1 MGTKNRNRRI
11 ADFFCF
17 TITLFVFC
25 FPHTTLS
32 CPSLSS
38 KITTTLTTKTTF
50 LSYSKN
56 VVQSCPSLSSKKHD
70 NKDNISI
77 SKKCCPRLS
86 LVVVKKHDNIDNIS
100 ILFQKCC
107 PRLSLVVVKKYDN
120 IDNKDNI
127 SILFQKVLSKVVSRC
142 RQKNHLFMKIFIFV
156 SENIKMFCLGN
167 ISLSLKSTI
176 RFFLIRI
183 SPIQCVRERDG
194 GLRSGS
200 INDGLF
206 HLLML
211 GNVWVKS
218 LTNLVQCVTEQ
229 KMY

>member
-11 ADFFCF
+11 ADFFLLYHYPF
-17 TITLFVFC
+17 RVLFS
-25 FPHTTLS
+25 TYYTKLS
-32 CPSLSS
+32 
-38 KITTTLTTKTTF
+38 F
-50 LSYSKN
+50 
-56 VVQSCPSLSSKKHD
+56 VVVKKYD
-70 NKDNISI
+70 NTNNKDNISI

-86 LVVVKKHDNIDNIS
+86 LVVVKKNH
-100 ILFQKCC
+100 
-107 PRLSLVVVKKYDN
+107 DN

-127 SILFQKVLSKVVSRC
+127 SILFQKCCPKLTLVVVKKTRQHKQQRQHFFLIPKVLSKVVPRC

-194 GLRSGS
+194 GLRGGS

-218 LTNLVQCVTEQ
+218 LTNFVQCVTE
-229 KMY
+229 

>member
-1 MGTKNRNRRI
+1 MSGRSWKFESSHGHEKQKSVNSR
-11 ADFFCF
+11 FFFALPLPFSC
-17 TITLFVFC
+17 FC

-38 KITTTLTTKTTF
+38 K
-50 LSYSKN
+50 
-56 VVQSCPSLSSKKHD
+56 
-70 NKDNISI
+70 
-77 SKKCCPRLS
+77 
-86 LVVVKKHDNIDNIS
+86 KHDNIDNKDNIS

-107 PRLSLVVVKKYDN
+107 PRLSLVVVK
-120 IDNKDNI
+120 
-127 SILFQKVLSKVVSRC
+127 
-142 RQKNHLFMKIFIFV
+142 KNHLFMKIFIFV

-183 SPIQCVRERDG
+183 SPIQCVKERDG

-218 LTNLVQCVTEQ
+218 D
-229 KMY
+229 

>member
-1 MGTKNRNRRI
+1 MLYHYPFRVLYSTYYTKLSLVVVKKSHDNTNNKDNI
-11 ADFFCF
+11 SF
-17 TITLFVFC
+17 LFPKV
-25 FPHTTLS
+25 LS
-32 CPSLSS
+32 KVVPRCRQ
-38 KITTTLTTKTTF
+38 KNTTTQTTF
-50 LSYSKN
+50 LFPKS
-56 VVQSCPSLSSKKHD
+56 VVQGCPSLSSKKHD
-70 NKDNISI
+70 NIDN
-77 SKKCCPRLS
+77 K
-86 LVVVKKHDNIDNIS
+86 DNIS

-107 PRLSLVVVKKYDN
+107 PRLSLVVVK
-120 IDNKDNI
+120 
-127 SILFQKVLSKVVSRC
+127 
-142 RQKNHLFMKIFIFV
+142 KNHLFMKIFIFV

-183 SPIQCVRERDG
+183 SPIQCVKERDG

-218 LTNLVQCVTEQ
+218 D
-229 KMY
+229 

>member
-1 MGTKNRNRRI
+1 MSKVVPRCRLKNDNI
-11 ADFFCF
+11 
-17 TITLFVFC
+17 
-25 FPHTTLS
+25 
-32 CPSLSS
+32 
-38 KITTTLTTKTTF
+38 
-50 LSYSKN
+50 
-56 VVQSCPSLSSKKHD
+56 D

-86 LVVVKKHDNIDNIS
+86 LVVVKKITTTQTTKTTFLFPKSVVQSCPSLSSKKHDNTN
-100 ILFQKCC
+100 
-107 PRLSLVVVKKYDN
+107 
-120 IDNKDNI
+120 NKDNI
-127 SILFQKVLSKVVSRC
+127 SISKKCCPRLTLVVVK
-142 RQKNHLFMKIFIFV
+142 KNHLFMKIFIFV

-194 GLRSGS
+194 GLRGGS

>member
-1 MGTKNRNRRI
+1 MS
-11 ADFFCF
+11 F
-17 TITLFVFC
+17 
-25 FPHTTLS
+25 
-32 CPSLSS
+32 
-38 KITTTLTTKTTF
+38 
-50 LSYSKN
+50 
-56 VVQSCPSLSSKKHD
+56 
-70 NKDNISI
+70 
-77 SKKCCPRLS
+77 
-86 LVVVKKHDNIDNIS
+86 VVVKK
-100 ILFQKCC
+100 
-107 PRLSLVVVKKYDN
+107 
-120 IDNKDNI
+120 
-127 SILFQKVLSKVVSRC
+127 
-142 RQKNHLFMKIFIFV
+142 NHFFMKIFIFV

-183 SPIQCVRERDG
+183 SPIQCVKERDG
-194 GLRSGS
+194 GLRGGS

>member
-1 MGTKNRNRRI
+1 M
-11 ADFFCF
+11 
-17 TITLFVFC
+17 FC

-38 KITTTLTTKTTF
+38 KKSHDNTNNKDNISFLFQKCCPRLSIVVVKKTRQHRQQRQHF
-50 LSYSKN
+50 LLIPKS
-56 VVQSCPSLSSKKHD
+56 VVQGCPSLSSKKHD
-70 NKDNISI
+70 NKDSI
-77 SKKCCPRLS
+77 SF
-86 LVVVKKHDNIDNIS
+86 
-100 ILFQKCC
+100 LFQKCC
-107 PRLSLVVVKKYDN
+107 PKLSFVVVKN
-120 IDNKDNI
+120 
-127 SILFQKVLSKVVSRC
+127 
-142 RQKNHLFMKIFIFV
+142 NHLFMKIFIFV

-183 SPIQCVRERDG
+183 SPIQCVKERDG

-211 GNVWVKS
+211 GNARVKS
-218 LTNLVQCVTEQ
+218 LTNLVQCVTE
-229 KMY
+229 

>member
-1 MGTKNRNRRI
+1 MSGRSWKFESSHGHEKQKSANSRFFLLYHYPFRVLFSTYYTK
-11 ADFFCF
+11 
-17 TITLFVFC
+17 
-25 FPHTTLS
+25 
-32 CPSLSS
+32 
-38 KITTTLTTKTTF
+38 LT
-50 LSYSKN
+50 
-56 VVQSCPSLSSKKHD
+56 
-70 NKDNISI
+70 
-77 SKKCCPRLS
+77 
-86 LVVVKKHDNIDNIS
+86 LVVVKIKSRQHRQQRQHFY
-100 ILFQKCC
+100 FQKVLSKVV
-107 PRLSLVVVKKYDN
+107 PRCRQKKHDN

-127 SILFQKVLSKVVSRC
+127 SFLFQKCCPKLSFVVVK
-142 RQKNHLFMKIFIFV
+142 KNHLFMKMFIFV

-183 SPIQCVRERDG
+183 SPIQCVKERDG

-206 HLLML
+206 HILML

-218 LTNLVQCVTEQ
+218 LTNLVQCATEQ

>member
-1 MGTKNRNRRI
+1 M
-11 ADFFCF
+11 
-17 TITLFVFC
+17 FC
-25 FPHTTLS
+25 FPHTTL
-32 CPSLSS
+32 
-38 KITTTLTTKTTF
+38 
-50 LSYSKN
+50 
-56 VVQSCPSLSSKKHD
+56 SCPSLSSKKHD

-86 LVVVKKHDNIDNIS
+86 LVVVKKTRQHRQHFY
-100 ILFQKCC
+100 FQKVLSKVVPRCRQKIRQHKQQRQHFYLIPKSYC
-107 PRLSLVVVKKYDN
+107 PRLSLVVVK
-120 IDNKDNI
+120 
-127 SILFQKVLSKVVSRC
+127 
-142 RQKNHLFMKIFIFV
+142 KNHLFMKIFIFV

-194 GLRSGS
+194 GLRGGS

-206 HLLML
+206 HPLML
-211 GNVWVKS
+211 GNAWVKS

>member
-25 FPHTTLS
+25 FPHTTIG

-38 KITTTLTTKTTF
+38 K
-50 LSYSKN
+50 N
-56 VVQSCPSLSSKKHD
+56 H
-70 NKDNISI
+70 
-77 SKKCCPRLS
+77 
-86 LVVVKKHDNIDNIS
+86 
-100 ILFQKCC
+100 
-107 PRLSLVVVKKYDN
+107 DN

-127 SILFQKVLSKVVSRC
+127 SILFQKCYPRLSLVVVK
-142 RQKNHLFMKIFIFV
+142 KNHLFMKIFIFV

-183 SPIQCVRERDG
+183 SPIQCVKERDG
-194 GLRSGS
+194 GLRGGS

-218 LTNLVQCVTEQ
+218 D
-229 KMY
+229 

>member
-1 MGTKNRNRRI
+1 MLYHYPFRV
-11 ADFFCF
+11 
-17 TITLFVFC
+17 LFS
-25 FPHTTLS
+25 T
-32 CPSLSS
+32 
-38 KITTTLTTKTTF
+38 
-50 LSYSKN
+50 YYN
-56 VVQSCPSLSSKKHD
+56 
-70 NKDNISI
+70 
-77 SKKCCPRLS
+77 RLS
-86 LVVVKKHDNIDNIS
+86 LVVVKKSHDNTN
-100 ILFQKCC
+100 
-107 PRLSLVVVKKYDN
+107 
-120 IDNKDNI
+120 NKDNI
-127 SILFQKVLSKVVSRC
+127 SILFQKVLSKVVPRCRQKKHDNTNNKDNISFLFQKCCPRLSLVVVKKTRQHRQQRQHFFLIPKVLFKVVPRC

-183 SPIQCVRERDG
+183 SPIQCVKERDG

-218 LTNLVQCVTEQ
+218 D
-229 KMY
+229 

>member
-1 MGTKNRNRRI
+1 MSGRSWKFESSHGHEKQKSANSR
-11 ADFFCF
+11 FFFALPLPFSC
-17 TITLFVFC
+17 FC

-38 KITTTLTTKTTF
+38 KK
-50 LSYSKN
+50 S
-56 VVQSCPSLSSKKHD
+56 HD
-70 NKDNISI
+70 NTNNKDNISF
-77 SKKCCPRLS
+77 
-86 LVVVKKHDNIDNIS
+86 
-100 ILFQKCC
+100 LFQKCC
-107 PRLSLVVVKKYDN
+107 PRLSIVVVK
-120 IDNKDNI
+120 
-127 SILFQKVLSKVVSRC
+127 
-142 RQKNHLFMKIFIFV
+142 KNHLFMKIFIFV

-194 GLRSGS
+194 GLRGGS

>member
-11 ADFFCF
+11 ADFFLLYHYPF
-17 TITLFVFC
+17 RVLYSTYYTK
-25 FPHTTLS
+25 LS
-32 CPSLSS
+32 L
-38 KITTTLTTKTTF
+38 
-50 LSYSKN
+50 
-56 VVQSCPSLSSKKHD
+56 VVVKKSHD

-77 SKKCCPRLS
+77 SKSVVQGCLS
-86 LVVVKKHDNIDNIS
+86 LSSKKHDNIDNKDNIS

-107 PRLSLVVVKKYDN
+107 PRLSLVVVK
-120 IDNKDNI
+120 
-127 SILFQKVLSKVVSRC
+127 
-142 RQKNHLFMKIFIFV
+142 KNHLFMKIFIFV

-183 SPIQCVRERDG
+183 SPIQCVKERDG

-218 LTNLVQCVTEQ
+218 D
-229 KMY
+229 